1 MESEWDKKIRRKP
14 MDSERKIQ
22 HLIECTNL
30 QSKGFF
36 QVVVRFKD
44 LKLLS
49 SKILFIQSLINFK
62 VFIFKYIYLSLI
74 HLHLPLMYVLMISLS
89 TFLKLRLPGLA
100 QLGSNKQVIRGKSCV
115 CAERTGLEGGK
126 QVSFIGIFKSQ
137 WGKAQ

>member
-1 MESEWDKKIRRKP
+1 MESELDKGIRRKP

-30 QSKGFF
+30 QSKAFF
-36 QVVVRFKD
+36 QVVRFKD

-49 SKILFIQSLINFK
+49 SKILFIQSLINSK
-62 VFIFKYIYLSLI
+62 VFIVKYIYLSLI
-74 HLHLPLMYVLMISLS
+74 YLHLPLMYGLMISLS
-89 TFLKLRLPGLA
+89 TFLKLRLPGLSE
-100 QLGSNKQVIRGKSCV
+100 LGSNKQVIRGKSCV
-115 CAERTGLEGGK
+115 CAGGTGLEGGK